1 MKIRGTSQSM
11 QLSEDRKEISIVEDT
26 IGSLSK
32 FARFNKK
39 EIVTS
44 PDGLLSIDSTLFK
57 SKYLNI

>member
-1 MKIRGTSQSM
+1 M
-11 QLSEDRKEISIVEDT
+11 QFSEDRKEISIVEDT

-44 PDGLLSIDSTLFK
+44 PDGLLSIDST
-57 SKYLNI
+57 